1 MSQFNRQ
8 IRVTIGVPGQGG
20 MVVEDLKIKFTVDKD
35 ITQETNKATV
45 EIWNLTADNQELCEQ
60 PDSVVMIEA
69 GYKEDGGT
77 KRLFSGYVIAAYTKN
92 DGSNTITRIEG
103 SDGQVPI
110 RDTILSIGYAAGVN
124 GRQIANDIA
133 SKMGLAINIAP
144 DVEFFDFAS
153 GFSFVGKGREALNKV
168 CDASGLNW
176 SIQNNQIQII
186 YNDGITGTFANVFDS
201 DSGLLGSPERRVKAA
216 RKADD
221 QLYRDALKAANA
233 TTPTLTKKGKPR
245 KQRTKKKKR
254 ECKKKKAQWKI
265 ETLLSPSSNPGDAV
279 KVVSRYVS
287 GWFRIESITHTGET
301 FGGEFKSEMELE
313 EVIMLDD

>member
-1 MSQFNRQ
+1 MAQFNRQ
-8 IRVTIGVPGQGG
+8 IRITIGTPGQGG
-20 MVVEDLKIKFTVDKD
+20 IVVENLKIKFTVDKD

-45 EIWNLTADNQELCEQ
+45 EIWNLTEDNQVLCEQ
-60 PDSVVMIEA
+60 PDSVVIIEA
-69 GYKEDGGT
+69 GYKEEGGPE
-77 KRLFSGYVIAAYTKN
+77 RVFAGYVIAAYTKN

-110 RDTILSIGYAAGVN
+110 RDTVLSIGYAAGVN

-133 SKMGLAINIAP
+133 GKMGLAINIAP

-176 SIQNNQIQII
+176 SIQNNQIQVI
-186 YNDGITGTFANVFDS
+186 YNDGVTGTFANVFDS

-216 RKADD
+216 RRADD
-221 QLYRDALKAANA
+221 QLYRDALKTA
-233 TTPTLTKKGKPR
+233 TATPTFRKDGKPR
-245 KQRTKKKKR
+245 KQRAKKKKR

-265 ETLLSPSSNPGDAV
+265 ETLLSSNSNPGDAV

-301 FGGEFKSEMELE
+301 YGGEFKSEMELE
-313 EVIMLDD
+313 EVIIFDD

>member
-1 MSQFNRQ
+1 MAQFNRQ

-20 MVVEDLKIKFTVDKD
+20 IVVEDLKIKFTVDKD

-45 EIWNLTADNQELCEQ
+45 EIWNLKDDNQELCEQ
-60 PDSVVMIEA
+60 PDSVIIIEA
-69 GYKEDGGT
+69 GYKEDAGL
-77 KRLFSGYVIAAYTKN
+77 KRVFAGYVIAAYTKS

-124 GRQIANDIA
+124 GRQIVNDIA
-133 SKMGLAINIAP
+133 SQMGLGINIAS

-153 GFSFVGKGREALNKV
+153 GFSYVGKGREALTKV

-186 YNDGITGTFANVFDS
+186 YNDGITGVFANVYDS
-201 DSGLLGSPERRVKAA
+201 DSGLLGSPERIVKAA

-221 QLYRDALKAANA
+221 QLYRDALKASTAA
-233 TTPTLTKKGKPR
+233 PTLRKDGKPR

-254 ECKKKKAQWKI
+254 DKKKRKAQWKI
-265 ETLLSPSSNPGDAV
+265 ETLLSPNINPGDAV
-279 KVVSRYVS
+279 KVVSRYVG
-287 GWFRIESITHTGET
+287 GWFRVESVTHTGET
-301 FGGEFKSEMELE
+301 YGGEFKSEMELE
-313 EVIMLDD
+313 EVIIFEDQ